1 MPGGRDNGPHAGLYV
16 VLVRRQCVSE
26 FPRAIFSNAGSG
38 SPAGFRSDRHRFR
51 LCSCVASL
59 AIESRGGAAVR
70 VTMTASESIKMAW
83 KGLGAN
89 KLRSALTTCGIS
101 IGVFSIISVM
111 TAISGWQTSMET
123 GLSYPR
129 IQHIPVLEIL
139 VCDQGE
145 R

>member
-1 MPGGRDNGPHAGLYV
+1 
-16 VLVRRQCVSE
+16 
-26 FPRAIFSNAGSG
+26 
-38 SPAGFRSDRHRFR
+38 
-51 LCSCVASL
+51 
-59 AIESRGGAAVR
+59 
-70 VTMTASESIKMAW
+70 MTASESIKMAW

-123 GLSYPR
+123 GLSYLGSNTF
-129 IQHIPVLEIL
+129 QFLEIL
-139 VCDQGE
+139 ECDQGE

>member
-1 MPGGRDNGPHAGLYV
+1 
-16 VLVRRQCVSE
+16 
-26 FPRAIFSNAGSG
+26 
-38 SPAGFRSDRHRFR
+38 
-51 LCSCVASL
+51 
-59 AIESRGGAAVR
+59 
-70 VTMTASESIKMAW
+70 MTASESIKMAW

-139 VCDQGE
+139 ECDQGE